1 MLHQSAEISNIRRQ
15 PPVNPALL
23 NLLLWGIIWSGEKI
37 SMAAN
42 IVHSI
47 QDSLT
52 RTRNVVF
59 SRITRLL
66 GTSEVTDATWDELE
80 ELLIQADVGVETTL
94 YLVERLRQRASD
106 EAIIQADAFQA
117 ALQEELRAL
126 LPDPPPLDLGRGRP
140 LDVVLIV
147 GVNGSGKTTSIAKLA
162 YRYRQQGRHVLLAA
176 ADTFRAAAM
185 DQLGIW
191 AERAGVDIVTGP
203 EGGDAGAV
211 VFDALQAARSRGKDL
226 VFADT
231 AGRLH
236 TQFNLMAELRKV
248 RKVAAKGVE
257 GAPHETLLV
266 LDTTTGQNAL
276 SQARHFQ
283 EAVEVTG
290 VVLAKLDST
299 ARGGMVFA
307 IAREL
312 GLPVRFVGTGE
323 KMEDLAPF
331 DADAFVE
338 GLFG

>member
-1 MLHQSAEISNIRRQ
+1 
-15 PPVNPALL
+15 
-23 NLLLWGIIWSGEKI
+23 
-37 SMAAN
+37 MAVGLAK
-42 IVHSI
+42 SI

-59 SRITRLL
+59 SRIAGLL
-66 GTSEVTDATWDELE
+66 HATQVTDATWDELE

-94 YLVERLRQRASD
+94 HLVDRLRRRARD
-106 EAIIQADAFQA
+106 EAILRSD
-117 ALQEELRAL
+117 ALQASLWEELRVL
-126 LPDPPPLDLGRGRP
+126 LPDPPPLNLGDHP

-162 YRYRQQGRHVLLAA
+162 HRFQQQGRRVLLAA
-176 ADTFRAAAM
+176 ADTYRAAAM
-185 DQLGIW
+185 DQLRIW
-191 AERAGVDIVTGP
+191 AQRAGVDIVTGP
-203 EGGDAGAV
+203 EGGDPGAV
-211 VFDALQAARSRGKDL
+211 VFDTLQAAQARGKDL
-226 VFADT
+226 VIADT

-236 TQFNLMAELRKV
+236 TQYNLMAELRKV
-248 RKVAAKGVE
+248 HKVAAKNVD

-266 LDTTTGQNAL
+266 LDATTGQNAL

-323 KMEDLAPF
+323 NVEDLAPF
-331 DADAFVE
+331 DADTFME
-338 GLFG
+338 GLFA